1 MLLLSVSCSQNDP
14 ENAMVF
20 HAIQQ
25 PRPRYVKLGACR
37 SMDASAFENRS
48 EALAV
53 VFPCARW
60 FRVASSCSQFAISPR
75 FSIGVCVAG
84 EKKVRSP
91 FRHFGTCEQG
101 TEVRSRCGLR
111 SPGGQCEHASV
122 PCSPR
127 SRTLF
132 LRLAILNTYV
142 HIRLVNK

>member
-53 VFPCARW
+53 VFPCALVSR
-60 FRVASSCSQFAISPR
+60 RVVLLADCHIPPILDWLSCR
-75 FSIGVCVAG
+75 
-84 EKKVRSP
+84 
-91 FRHFGTCEQG
+91 
-101 TEVRSRCGLR
+101 
-111 SPGGQCEHASV
+111 
-122 PCSPR
+122 
-127 SRTLF
+127 
-132 LRLAILNTYV
+132 
-142 HIRLVNK
+142 